1 MTLEQ
6 SDRLTI
12 PREKEPS
19 RRTLVAA
26 SQDIAIVVSALGYFV
41 ARDSEAFHKCDPPFR
56 LSDAW
61 VSGETLILHEQGTA
75 PSDNHAERQ
84 DEEEA
89 GRLLRGDEFAHVTAQ
104 RQADGRQ
111 HEDDHDEPW

>member
-26 SQDIAIVVSALGYFV
+26 SQDIAIVVFALGYW
-41 ARDSEAFHKCDPPFR
+41 FR
-56 LSDAW
+56 G
-61 VSGETLILHEQGTA
+61 V
-75 PSDNHAERQ
+75 P
-84 DEEEA
+84 
-89 GRLLRGDEFAHVTAQ
+89 
-104 RQADGRQ
+104 
-111 HEDDHDEPW
+111 